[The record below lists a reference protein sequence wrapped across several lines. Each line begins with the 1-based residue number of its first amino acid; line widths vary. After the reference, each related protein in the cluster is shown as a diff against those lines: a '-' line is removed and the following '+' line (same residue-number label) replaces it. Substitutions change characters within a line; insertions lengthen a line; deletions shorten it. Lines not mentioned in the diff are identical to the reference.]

1 MEEQIRNKLYQKME
15 NEFNSYIEKL
25 KKLPPE
31 KIILSSYEKIMKE
44 EMMLS
49 FYPDNEM
56 YDINQIKAL
65 NKCDKPLDKLYSDWM
80 DNDISFNGV
89 IEDSI
94 TNTLNDL
101 VKVQKEK
108 NNSKER

>member
-1 MEEQIRNKLYQKME
+1 MEEQIRNKLYQKMGK
-15 NEFNSYIEKL
+15 EFNLYIEEL

-56 YDINQIKAL
+56 YDIKAL
-65 NKCDKPLDKLYSDWM
+65 NKFDKPLDKLYSDWM
-80 DNDISFNGV
+80 DSDISFNNV

-101 VKVQKEK
+101 VKTQKEK

>member
-1 MEEQIRNKLYQKME
+1 MDEQIRHKLYQKME
-15 NEFNSYIEKL
+15 HEFNSYIEKL

-31 KIILSSYEKIMKE
+31 KIILGSYEKIMKE

-65 NKCDKPLDKLYSDWM
+65 NNYDKPLDKLYSDWM
-80 DNDISFNGV
+80 DSDISFNGV

-101 VKVQKEK
+101 VKAQKEK

>member
-15 NEFNSYIEKL
+15 NEFNSY
-25 KKLPPE
+25 
-31 KIILSSYEKIMKE
+31 MKE

-65 NKCDKPLDKLYSDWM
+65 NKYDKPLDKLYSDWM
-80 DNDISFNGV
+80 DSNISFNGV

-101 VKVQKEK
+101 VKTQKEK
-108 NNSKER
+108 NTSKER